1 MTEREFDTKWGHDV
15 NADKMSYEELAEFKN
30 DCFAMYEE
38 TGFIEK
44 FDSPYDEEG
53 EHNGMKFDVLR
64 RATTDEV
71 DMEYMPVWEIE
82 FENGDIAYCYPEE
95 ICKVEHK
102 DK

>member
-15 NADKMSYEELAEFKN
+15 DADKMSYEELAEFKN

-44 FDSPYDEEG
+44 FDSPYDDEG

-71 DMEYMPVWEIE
+71 DMENMPVWEIK

-95 ICKVEHK
+95 ICKIEHK
-102 DK
+102 N

>member
-1 MTEREFDTKWGHDV
+1 MTEREFVLMWGDV
-15 NADKMSYEELAEFKN
+15 DIDLLPDEIFEQFKN
-30 DCFAMYEE
+30 DCFEMYEE

-44 FDSPYDEEG
+44 FNSPYDVER

-71 DMEYMPVWEIE
+71 DMESMPVWKIK

>member
-1 MTEREFDTKWGHDV
+1 MTEREFDTKWGQDA

-30 DCFAMYEE
+30 DCFEMYEE

-44 FDSPYDEEG
+44 FDSPYDDQG

-71 DMEYMPVWEIE
+71 DMEYMPVWEIK

-95 ICKVEHK
+95 ICKIEHK
-102 DK
+102 N

>member
-1 MTEREFDTKWGHDV
+1 MTEREFNLMWGDV
-15 NADKMSYEELAEFKN
+15 DIDLLPDEIFEQFKN
-30 DCFAMYEE
+30 DCFEMYEE

-44 FDSPYDEEG
+44 FNSPYDEER
-53 EHNGMKFDVLR
+53 EHNGMKFNVLR

-71 DMEYMPVWEIE
+71 DIECMPVWKIK